1 MSAGAGNRASARARK
16 HARAATS
23 ARGKRARAA
32 TSARGKRARAATSAP
47 KATNARQAPGPRAR
61 TGAWAELAKPATR
74 IRTAVFTNELGIPAR
89 LDFDGRDASAIHVVL
104 WRGRRAVA
112 AGRLDRKGTR
122 IGRVAVLPAWR
133 KRGLGAE
140 VVDRLTREA
149 VRMGSASVCLHAQ
162 ETAVSFY
169 RRLGFKENGPS
180 FMEAGILHFPMVR
193 ALSWLDSSA
202 AVLLQGNR
210 FLLGKRAEGLIM
222 GGRWDLFG
230 GKREAGETARMTLRR
245 ELREELSI
253 RARIG
258 PEIAVSLYDDPRGR
272 GIFRCPVHLV
282 CEWTGTVRLNE
293 EHSEAA
299 WFSRA
304 RVARLALAHPDIVAL
319 CRSAQAI
326 SGRTGG

>member
-1 MSAGAGNRASARARK
+1 MSARVGKGASARAC
-16 HARAATS
+16 
-23 ARGKRARAA
+23 KRARTAA
-32 TSARGKRARAATSAP
+32 RARAS
-47 KATNARQAPGPRAR
+47 

-74 IRTAVFTNELGIPAR
+74 IRTAIFTNELGIPAR

-112 AGRLDRKGTR
+112 TGRLDHKGTR

-133 KRGLGAE
+133 KGGLGAE
-140 VVDRLTREA
+140 VVDRLIREA
-149 VRMGSASVCLHAQ
+149 VRMGSASVSLHAQ

-169 RRLGFKENGPS
+169 RRLGFQENGSS

-193 ALSWLDSSA
+193 TLSWLDSTA
-202 AVLLQGNR
+202 AVLLRGNR

-230 GKREAGETARMTLRR
+230 GKREPGETARMTLRR

-282 CEWTGTVRLNE
+282 SEWTGTVRLNE

-304 RVARLALAHPDIVAL
+304 RLARLALAHPDIVAL
-319 CRSAQAI
+319 CRSAQAM
-326 SGRTGG
+326 SGEAGGRGAHGR